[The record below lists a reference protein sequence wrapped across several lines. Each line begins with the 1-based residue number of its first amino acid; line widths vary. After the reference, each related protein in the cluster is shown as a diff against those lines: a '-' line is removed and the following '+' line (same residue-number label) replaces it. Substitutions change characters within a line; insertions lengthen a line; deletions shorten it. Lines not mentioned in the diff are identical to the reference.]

1 MCVFFFFF
9 FMIRRPP
16 RSTLTDTLFPYTSLF
31 RSVAKRADRVA
42 FHLTGHFL
50 KQVDLV
56 KLRVA
61 GAKPLHHPP
70 HPARAFAAGRAL
82 ATAFM
87 LVEIADPADRA
98 DDVRGFVHDDDGGGA
113 KAGAKDRKS
122 TRLNSSH

>member
-1 MCVFFFFF
+1 MSL
-9 FMIRRPP
+9 RRLHHRGSAAALVDAP
-16 RSTLTDTLFPYTSLF
+16 LDF
-31 RSVAKRADRVA
+31 RAEVADEALDRQGRRVAKRADRVA

-56 KLRVA
+56 KLRVD

-82 ATAFM
+82 ATALL
-87 LVEIADPADRA
+87 LVEIAE
-98 DDVRGFVHDDDGGGA
+98 
-113 KAGAKDRKS
+113 DRKS